1 MIENRLVEILKES
14 LARNPSAGA
23 PPAAQN
29 LLKNKTV
36 DDLVRILKNLTVKQ
50 KNAIA
55 QTGPPPVVAAVVATG
70 APLPEN
76 KTPDELVKILKETL
90 NSNLPK
96 PQQVPVG
103 TQVMDQLGG
112 MLKTTGSALS
122 GAAAKAGPALRNAA
136 GAIGGRL
143 QNLYG
148 KAGPALS
155 NAREKARETLGH
167 LSSLARPALN
177 AASVRAWAATQ
188 YGAEKVVN
196 AVIAA
201 TGLLQG
207 AGLKARDQLEVLR
220 KVPAIHRE
228 WMVPEIANTGRRVP
242 GLRRTVSSMPP
253 LPKFRPGLFS
263 RRIPRMATNSQ
274 NTGGG
279 LGLGGGGGAA
289 GGGLALAPSLPANA
303 NWQGLRRAD
312 ALINARKKFT
322 NAGKNVPAGL
332 NKRLSNVLKSEVQSL
347 GYNAGPERIR
357 KYMGHFKNY
366 GTIGNWRYDL
376 IDRIREKV
384 DSISRESSTPQ
395 RAKEKLRDFKTSIGV
410 GYYGGNSNVT
420 RIFLQAERN
429 LNRRLNENKR
439 RKMNE
444 NRNKRGLPP
453 LPAPAPRNNYRSNNV
468 PPIFR
473 PPSNQPLPIFSPP
486 PNKPA
491 LNMGPPM
498 NLGPPLNMG
507 EVKAINN
514 VGGANKALNLVQNAG
529 GANNVLKAANQIK
542 EFGDPVA
549 AIAHG
554 ANAKNIKIVLQLGGA
569 NNAAKVATA
578 APKLRRR
585 RRAKAKKTKGKARPK
600 ISAIKK
606 LLRSL
611 PKKKLLAVLP
621 KSNKA
626 SMANKNKANVA
637 TRVTSYLSGRTKKK

>member
-1 MIENRLVEILKES
+1 
-14 LARNPSAGA
+14 
-23 PPAAQN
+23 
-29 LLKNKTV
+29 
-36 DDLVRILKNLTVKQ
+36 
-50 KNAIA
+50 
-55 QTGPPPVVAAVVATG
+55 
-70 APLPEN
+70 
-76 KTPDELVKILKETL
+76 
-90 NSNLPK
+90 
-96 PQQVPVG
+96 
-103 TQVMDQLGG
+103 
-112 MLKTTGSALS
+112 
-122 GAAAKAGPALRNAA
+122 
-136 GAIGGRL
+136 
-143 QNLYG
+143 
-148 KAGPALS
+148 
-155 NAREKARETLGH
+155 
-167 LSSLARPALN
+167 
-177 AASVRAWAATQ
+177 
-188 YGAEKVVN
+188 
-196 AVIAA
+196 
-201 TGLLQG
+201 
-207 AGLKARDQLEVLR
+207 
-220 KVPAIHRE
+220 
-228 WMVPEIANTGRRVP
+228 
-242 GLRRTVSSMPP
+242 
-253 LPKFRPGLFS
+253 
-263 RRIPRMATNSQ
+263 MATNSQ

>member
-1 MIENRLVEILKES
+1 MAENKLVKILKESTRRNNKMIENRLVEILKES

-96 PQQVPVG
+96 PQQIPVG
-103 TQVMDQLGG
+103 TQVMGQLGG

-122 GAAAKAGPALRNAA
+122 GAAAKAGPALSNAA
-136 GAIGGRL
+136 ARIGSTFS
-143 QNLYG
+143 NLSA

-155 NAREKARETLGH
+155 
-167 LSSLARPALN
+167 
-177 AASVRAWAATQ
+177 AAAVRAWAATQ

-207 AGLKARDQLEVLR
+207 AGLKARDQLAVLR

-228 WMVPEIANTGRRVP
+228 WMVPEIAHAGRRIP
-242 GLRRTVSSMPP
+242 GLRRTVSSRPP
-253 LPKFRPGLFS
+253 LPKFGSGLFS
-263 RRIPRMATNSQ
+263 RPITRMATNGQ
-274 NTGGG
+274 NAAAAAAA
-279 LGLGGGGGAA
+279 AA
-289 GGGLALAPSLPANA
+289 GGGGLAPAPSLPANV

-420 RIFLQAERN
+420 RIFMQAERN

-439 RKMNE
+439 RRMNE

-453 LPAPAPRNNYRSNNV
+453 LPAPAPRNNYRPNNV
-468 PPIFR
+468 PPVFR
-473 PPSNQPLPIFSPP
+473 PPANQPLPVFTPP

-491 LNMGPPM
+491 
-498 NLGPPLNMG
+498 LNMG

-514 VGGANKALNLVQNAG
+514 VGGPNKALNLVQNAG

-554 ANAKNIKIVLQLGGA
+554 ANAKNVKIVLQLGGA

-585 RRAKAKKTKGKARPK
+585 RRVKKTKKTKGKGRPK
-600 ISAIKK
+600 VSAIKK

-637 TRVTSYLSGRTKKK
+637 TRVTSYLSGRTKAKK

>member
-96 PQQVPVG
+96 PQQIPVG
-103 TQVMDQLGG
+103 TQVMGQLGG

-122 GAAAKAGPALRNAA
+122 GAAAKAGPALSNAA
-136 GAIGGRL
+136 ARIGSTFS
-143 QNLYG
+143 NLSA

-155 NAREKARETLGH
+155 
-167 LSSLARPALN
+167 
-177 AASVRAWAATQ
+177 AAAVRAWAATQ

-207 AGLKARDQLEVLR
+207 AGLKARDQLAVLR

-228 WMVPEIANTGRRVP
+228 WMVPEIAHAGRRIP
-242 GLRRTVSSMPP
+242 GLRRTVSSRPP
-253 LPKFRPGLFS
+253 LPKFGSGLFS
-263 RRIPRMATNSQ
+263 RPITRMATNGQ
-274 NTGGG
+274 NAAAAAAA
-279 LGLGGGGGAA
+279 AA
-289 GGGLALAPSLPANA
+289 GGGGLAPAPSLPANV

-420 RIFLQAERN
+420 RIFMQAERN

-439 RKMNE
+439 RRMNE

-453 LPAPAPRNNYRSNNV
+453 LPAPAPRNNYRPNNV
-468 PPIFR
+468 PPVFR
-473 PPSNQPLPIFSPP
+473 PPANQPLPVFTPP

-491 LNMGPPM
+491 
-498 NLGPPLNMG
+498 LNMG

-514 VGGANKALNLVQNAG
+514 VGGPNKALNLVQNAG

-554 ANAKNIKIVLQLGGA
+554 ANAKNVKIVLQLGGA

-585 RRAKAKKTKGKARPK
+585 RRVKKTKKTKGKGRPK
-600 ISAIKK
+600 VSAIKK

-637 TRVTSYLSGRTKKK
+637 TRVTSYLSGRTKAKK

>member
-103 TQVMDQLGG
+103 TQVMGQLGG

-122 GAAAKAGPALRNAA
+122 GTA

-143 QNLYG
+143 KNLYG

-155 NAREKARETLGH
+155 AAREKAERTFGV
-167 LSSLARPALN
+167 LSSLARPALS
-177 AASVRAWAATQ
+177 AAAVRAWAATQ

-207 AGLKARDQLEVLR
+207 AGLKARDQLAVLR

-228 WMVPEIANTGRRVP
+228 WMVPEIAHAGRRIP
-242 GLRRTVSSMPP
+242 GLRRTVSSRPP
-253 LPKFRPGLFS
+253 LPKFGSGLFS
-263 RRIPRMATNSQ
+263 RPITRMATNGQ
-274 NTGGG
+274 NAAAAAAA
-279 LGLGGGGGAA
+279 AA
-289 GGGLALAPSLPANA
+289 GGGGLAPAPSLPANV

-439 RKMNE
+439 RRMNE

-453 LPAPAPRNNYRSNNV
+453 LPAPAPRNNYRPNNV
-468 PPIFR
+468 PPVFR
-473 PPSNQPLPIFSPP
+473 PPANQPLPVFTPP
-486 PNKPA
+486 PNKPV
-491 LNMGPPM
+491 LNM
-498 NLGPPLNMG
+498 GPPLNMG

-514 VGGANKALNLVQNAG
+514 VGGPNKALNLVQNAG

-585 RRAKAKKTKGKARPK
+585 RRSKKAKKTKGKGRPK
-600 ISAIKK
+600 VSAIKK

-637 TRVTSYLSGRTKKK
+637 TRVTSYLSGRTKAKK